1 MKGECMYIETRGGL
15 AVRQTGRD
23 YLEKK
28 EVTSS
33 REGED
38 RIERGRVFQ
47 VEKERYRGEVF
58 RAFFFGKGRRRRCWS
73 LKAFRIPDCEELS
86 GSQCCRELH
95 R

>member
-33 REGED
+33 RKGEHL
-38 RIERGRVFQ
+38 IERGRVFQ
-47 VEKERYRGEVF
+47 VEKKRYRGEVF
-58 RAFFFGKGRRRRCWS
+58 RAFFFGKGRRM
-73 LKAFRIPDCEELS
+73 
-86 GSQCCRELH
+86 
-95 R
+95 